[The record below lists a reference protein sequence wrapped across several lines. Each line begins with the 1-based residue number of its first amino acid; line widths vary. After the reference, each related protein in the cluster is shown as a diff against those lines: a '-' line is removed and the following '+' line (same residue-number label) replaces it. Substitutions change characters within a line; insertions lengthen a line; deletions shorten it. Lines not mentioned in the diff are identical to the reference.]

1 MSKAEAAKPEPV
13 KPASPPAAKPEDA
26 KPAAVKRDPVS
37 MQYETKSSAGTIAIG
52 RKLAELLTPPRML
65 ILRGDL
71 GAGKT
76 TLVKGI
82 ASALGAADQDEV
94 TSPTFTLVHEYSGS
108 LDGKPVK
115 LLHLD
120 LYRLDAERQL
130 ASLGLED
137 MRTPDA
143 ILLVEWGEKFSSIR
157 KHADGEIAVASAGG
171 DARKITV
178 KLD

>member
-1 MSKAEAAKPEPV
+1 MSKSEAAKRESVTTEIP
-13 KPASPPAAKPEDA
+13 
-26 KPAAVKRDPVS
+26 KREKIVRE
-37 MQYETKSSAGTIAIG
+37 YESKSSAGTIAIG
-52 RKLAELLTPPRML
+52 RKLADLLTPPRML

-82 ASALGAADQDEV
+82 ATALGAADQDEV
-94 TSPTFTLVHEYSGS
+94 TSPTFTLVHEYAGT

-130 ASLGLED
+130 ESLGLEE
-137 MRTPDA
+137 MRTDDA
-143 ILLVEWGEKFSSIR
+143 IILVEWGEKFPSIR
-157 KHADGEIAVASAGG
+157 KQADGEIAITAAGG
-171 DARKITV
+171 DARKIVVT
-178 KLD
+178 LN

>member
-1 MSKAEAAKPEPV
+1 MAKSEPITR
-13 KPASPPAAKPEDA
+13 EFD
-26 KPAAVKRDPVS
+26 
-37 MQYETKSSAGTIAIG
+37 TKSSAGTVAIG
-52 RKLAELLTPPRML
+52 RRLADLITAPRLL

-82 ASALGAADQDEV
+82 ASALGAAEPDEV
-94 TSPTFTLVHEYSGS
+94 TSPTFTLVHEYSGTQA
-108 LDGKPVK
+108 GKPVK

-130 ASLGLED
+130 DSLGIED

-143 ILLVEWGEKFSSIR
+143 IVLVEWGEKFKSIR
-157 KHADGEIAVASAGG
+157 KHADGEIVVTSAGG

-178 KLD
+178 ILN